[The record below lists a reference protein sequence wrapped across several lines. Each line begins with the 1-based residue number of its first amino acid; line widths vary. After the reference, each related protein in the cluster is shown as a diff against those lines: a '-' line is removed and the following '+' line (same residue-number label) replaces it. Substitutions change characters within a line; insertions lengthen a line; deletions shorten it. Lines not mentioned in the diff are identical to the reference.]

1 MEADEIREALR
12 AEGERR
18 AQAVRDA
25 RLSSD
30 ARNLVRQAR
39 VQEMEMTEVARLLG
53 VSRQSV
59 YRLLN
64 EQEDA
69 AE

>member
-1 MEADEIREALR
+1 MEADDLREALR

-25 RLSSD
+25 RLSSK
-30 ARNLVRQAR
+30 ARDLVRRAR
-39 VQEMEMTEVARLLG
+39 AQEMEMTEVARLLG

>member
-1 MEADEIREALR
+1 MGADETKEGLR

-18 AQAVRDA
+18 ARAMQDA
-25 RLSSD
+25 RLSPE
-30 ARNLVRQAR
+30 ARELVRQAR
-39 VQEMEMTEVARLLG
+39 AQGVEMTEVARLLG

-64 EQEDA
+64 EQEGA

>member
-1 MEADEIREALR
+1 MDADEIREGLR

-18 AQAVRDA
+18 ARAVQDA
-25 RLSSD
+25 RLSSE
-30 ARNLVRQAR
+30 ARELVRWAR
-39 VQEMEMTEVARLLG
+39 AQGLEMTEVARLLG

-59 YRLLN
+59 YRLLA
-64 EQEDA
+64 EQEGA

>member
-1 MEADEIREALR
+1 M
-12 AEGERR
+12 
-18 AQAVRDA
+18 QDA
-25 RLSSD
+25 RLSPE
-30 ARNLVRQAR
+30 ARELVRQAR
-39 VQEMEMTEVARLLG
+39 AQGLEMTEVARLLG

-64 EQEDA
+64 EQEGA